1 MIRTIQPA
9 PALVEVAPVDGVVSD
24 LPGWLAE
31 AGRAYGLRWL
41 LAHADDGVIWG
52 QCLFSDDAA
61 PRLAL
66 QPAPPALRPET
77 LQMARLFGPDAELL
91 LWRDSDGAWHARLL
105 RDVAGDEKPIFQESF
120 DEEQIL
126 WGDHGRVS
134 GESNGVAFVEMSDG
148 AQGLRH
154 TVPLA
159 DAAGDYAER
168 PLRLRVRHYVA
179 EDGDDSPSPGFARV
193 VASRLCEL
201 KAVKGAAR

>member
-1 MIRTIQPA
+1 MIRTIQPT
-9 PALVEVAPVDGVVSD
+9 PALVQPVPADGVVSD
-24 LPGWLAE
+24 PRGWLAA
-31 AGRAYGLRWL
+31 AGRAHGLRWL
-41 LAHADDGVIWG
+41 LVHADDGVIWG
-52 QCLFSDDAA
+52 QCLSDDAVA

-66 QPAPPALRPET
+66 QAALPTLRPET

-91 LWRDSDGAWHARLL
+91 LWRDGGGAWHARLL
-105 RDVAGDEKPIFQESF
+105 RDVAGDGISTFQESF

-134 GESNGVAFVEMSDG
+134 GESDGVTFVEMSDG

-159 DAAGDYAER
+159 DASGDHAER

-201 KAVKGAAR
+201 KVVKGAAR